1 MSLPSAAGSPAGF
14 VESPRDAVFRPGKIL
29 RSILMSTSVRKQAAR
44 DASRLLAQVWRGL
57 VPIDP
62 VSIARRAGLRVV
74 DAALDDSTMGALVK
88 EPGQDPTIM
97 INDKDSLNRRRFTC
111 AHELGHYVRR
121 SDQTQEYAT
130 VDLRSGLSSEGTDD
144 EEIYANTFAACLL
157 MPERE
162 VLRMY
167 SEGMLDWEMA
177 MRFDVSREALQFRL
191 RDLNLEF

>member
-1 MSLPSAAGSPAGF
+1 MSL
-14 VESPRDAVFRPGKIL
+14 
-29 RSILMSTSVRKQAAR
+29 SVRNQAAR

-74 DAALDDSTMGALVK
+74 DAALDDNTMGALVK

-97 INDKDSLNRRRFTC
+97 INEKDSLNRRRFTC

-130 VDLRSGLSSEGTDD
+130 VDLRSGLSSEGTDE
-144 EEIYANTFAACLL
+144 EEIYANAFAACLL

-162 VLRMY
+162 VLRMH
-167 SEGMLDWEMA
+167 SEGMFDWEMA